1 MTNDYYGQALAV
13 DWDLNNTLGFTSNFT
28 TPANT
33 YDTVA
38 CSTAQDWRRY
48 LPVSTRTSTR
58 FRTWLF
64 RGTSN
69 SHCRNLL
76 TLESASR
83 PAWIQT
89 WSRRLNSTWNLTFER
104 QVSSGT
110 KLTVSYIGRKAQNLL
125 ARRDVT
131 AFNNVVDPKSGM
143 DWYSAGTALEK
154 QRQKGVATANV
165 ATIPFFE
172 NLFPAGL
179 ASIMN
184 SIFGLDPVCGG
195 GNPGFVPTWTNTQ
208 VSTR

>member
-1 MTNDYYGQALAV
+1 MDSKL
-13 DWDLNNTLGFTSNFT
+13 
-28 TPANT
+28 
-33 YDTVA
+33 VA
-38 CSTAQDWRRY
+38 PTEY
-48 LPVSTRTSTR
+48 
-58 FRTWLF
+58 
-64 RGTSN
+64 
-69 SHCRNLL
+69 
-76 TLESASR
+76 
-83 PAWIQT
+83 
-89 WSRRLNSTWNLTFER
+89 TWNMTFER

-131 AFNNVVDPKSGM
+131 AFNNVVDPASGM
-143 DWYSAGTALEK
+143 DWYTAGTALEK

-184 SIFGLDPVCGG
+184 STFGLDPVCGG

-208 VSTR
+208 VFYAMNSRTPYQPLRVLCRQ